1 MIRSGT
7 DYDYSPKSQYYMKRL
22 KLIVLSTLITAIFTG
37 QISYACTN
45 FIVTKGASKN
55 GSVMITYSADSHVL
69 YGELYYRPARDY
81 PEGAMMDVYEWDSGK
96 FLGKIRQV
104 PHTYSVVGNMN
115 EYQLAIGETTYGGI
129 GSLVDPEGIIDYG
142 SLIYITLQRAKSA
155 REAIKVI
162 SELLTE
168 YGYAS
173 AGESF
178 SIADKNE
185 AWIFEIIGKGPGNK
199 GAVWVA
205 RLIPDGY
212 ICAHANQARI
222 QTFPLATGKKNSI
235 AITSKDLRRI
245 FDPSVECIYAWDVI
259 EVARE
264 KNLFSGKDE
273 DFSFSDT
280 YNPVNFS
287 GARFCE
293 IRVWSFFRA
302 VNGEMD
308 QYGSYASG
316 HDLSKR
322 MPLWIK
328 PDRKISNYDMMNF
341 MRDHLEGT
349 PYDMRKDIGAGPF
362 GLPYRWRPLDWKVS
376 DDPDAPLY
384 CNERATAT
392 QQTGFVFVAES
403 RSWLP
408 DPIGGIF
415 WFGVDDASTTVFTP
429 MYCGITEVPECFKVG
444 NGDMVTYSP
453 TSAFWL
459 FNLVA
464 NMCYSRYDAMS
475 IDAIKVQSKLELGFI
490 AQTGS
495 TDETAC
501 KLYEDDVWKAR
512 EYLTDYSCKTAKKT
526 FDEWKSLS
534 EYLLVKYID
543 GNIKKEKDGKFAVS
557 PVGYPLMPDQPG
569 YPDSWKKSVIQ
580 DTGDKLRVPAGNQH

>member
-1 MIRSGT
+1 MR
-7 DYDYSPKSQYYMKRL
+7 RL
-22 KLIVLSTLITAIFTG
+22 KVILLTMLFALFITG
-37 QISYACTN
+37 QSTKACTN
-45 FIVTKGASKN
+45 FIVTKGASKD

-81 PEGAMMDVYEWDSGK
+81 PAGSMMDVYEWDTDK
-96 FLGKIRQV
+96 FKGRIKQV
-104 PHTYSVVGNMN
+104 LHTYSVIGNMN
-115 EYQLAIGETTYGGI
+115 EHQLAIGETTYGGI
-129 GSLVDPEGIIDYG
+129 ESLVDTSAIIDYG
-142 SLIYITLQRAKSA
+142 SLMYITLQRARNA
-155 REAIKVI
+155 REAIKVM
-162 SELLTE
+162 SELLSE

-173 AGESF
+173 SGESL
-178 SIADKNE
+178 SISDPNE
-185 AWIFEIIGKGPGNK
+185 AWIFEMIGKGPGNK
-199 GAVWVA
+199 GAAWVA
-205 RLIPDGY
+205 RLIPDGF

-222 QTFPLATGKKNSI
+222 TTFPLATGKKNSI

-245 FDPSVECIYAWDVI
+245 FDPAVECVYAYDVI
-259 EVARE
+259 EAARAN
-264 KNLFSGKDE
+264 NLFTGKDE

-280 YNPVNFS
+280 YNPLTFS

-302 VNGEMD
+302 VNDEMD
-308 QYGSYASG
+308 QYAGYASG
-316 HDLSKR
+316 HDLSRR
-322 MPLWIK
+322 MPLWVK

-349 PYDMRKDIGAGPF
+349 VYDMRKDIGAGPF
-362 GLPYRWRPLDWKVS
+362 GLPYRWRPLEWKVS
-376 DDPDAPLY
+376 DDPNAPSY

-392 QQTGFVFVAES
+392 QQTGYVFVAES

-415 WFGVDDASTTVFTP
+415 WFGVDDASTTVFNP

-464 NMCYSRYDAMS
+464 NMCYSRYDLMSNDAM
-475 IDAIKVQSKLELGFI
+475 KVQQKLESGYLSEI
-490 AQTGS
+490 AAV
-495 TDETAC
+495 DEAASG
-501 KLYEDDVWKAR
+501 LYENDVWKAR
-512 EYLTDYSCKTAKKT
+512 EYLTKYSMKAAQNT
-526 FDEWKSLS
+526 FEEWKTLS

-543 GNIKKEKDGKFAVS
+543 GNIKNEKDGKFAVT
-557 PVGYPLMPDQPG
+557 PEGYPVMPQQPG

-580 DTGDKLRVPAGNQH
+580 DTGDKLRIPAGTGH

>member
-1 MIRSGT
+1 ML
-7 DYDYSPKSQYYMKRL
+7 MKQL
-22 KLIVLSTLITAIFTG
+22 NAIVLTILMVTFLNEQTTN
-37 QISYACTN
+37 ACTN

-81 PEGAMMDVYEWDSGK
+81 PEGALMDVYEWDTGK
-96 FLGKIRQV
+96 FLGRIKQV

-115 EYQLAIGETTYGGI
+115 EHQLAIGETTYGGI
-129 GSLVDPEGIIDYG
+129 DGMVDPEGLIDYG
-142 SLIYITLQRAKSA
+142 SLIYITLQRAKTA
-155 REAIKVI
+155 REAIKVM
-162 SELLTE
+162 SELLSE

-173 AGESF
+173 SGESL
-178 SIADKNE
+178 SISDPDE
-185 AWIFEIIGKGPGNK
+185 AWIFEMTGKGPGNK

-212 ICAHANQARI
+212 VCAHANQARI

-245 FDPSVECIYAWDVI
+245 NDPVVECIYSWDVI
-259 EVARE
+259 EVART
-264 KNLFSGKDE
+264 KKLYGGTDQ

-280 YNPVNFS
+280 YNPINFS
-287 GARFCE
+287 GARSCE
-293 IRVWSFFRA
+293 MRVWAFFRS
-302 VNGEMD
+302 VNGEME
-308 QYGSYASG
+308 QYKEYAAG

-349 PYDMRKDIGAGPF
+349 EFDMRKDLGAGPF
-362 GLPYRWRPLDWKVS
+362 ASPYRWRPLTWQVS
-376 DDPDAPLY
+376 GDTNAPSY
-384 CNERATAT
+384 CNERATST

-415 WFGVDDASTTVFTP
+415 WFGVDDAATTVFNP
-429 MYCGITEVPECFKVG
+429 IYCGITEIPECFRVG

-464 NMCYSRYDAMS
+464 NMCYSRYDLMS
-475 IDAIKVQSKLELGFI
+475 GDALKVQRKLEMEFI
-490 AQTGS
+490 DQTAS
-495 TDETAC
+495 TDEKAV
-501 KLYEDDVWKAR
+501 KLYENDIWKAR
-512 EYLTDYSCKTAKKT
+512 DFLTDYSLKASAKT
-526 FDEWKSLS
+526 FSEWKSLS

-543 GNIKKEKDGKFAVS
+543 GNIKNEKDGKFAVS
-557 PVGYPLMPDQPG
+557 PDGYPVMPKQPG

-580 DTGDKLRVPAGNQH
+580 DAGKKLLVPAGEGH